1 MKELIF
7 NQREI
12 PADKWRYGLRPSAA
26 TGCGWVAAYNALQ
39 LLGVDARPEELIY
52 TLKRMLPLING
63 NMGTFILSITS
74 FFRRKGYKTGLVW
87 KKGRFDSAAQ
97 SSAVCILFF
106 CWRRKFR
113 FGSHYAAL
121 QYRNGHFIGCNT
133 FISSHGPDDYG
144 PSLTAFLKRQGFFL
158 PVLILIDPQGAIP
171 TKTQEA

>member
-12 PADKWRYGLRPSAA
+12 PAGKWRYGLRASAA
-26 TGCGWVAAYNALQ
+26 TGCGWVAAYNALL
-39 LLGVDARPEELIY
+39 LLGEDARPEELIR

-63 NMGTFILSITS
+63 NMGTFILSLTA
-74 FFRRKGYKTGLVW
+74 FFRRRGYKTRLVW
-87 KKGRFDSAAQ
+87 KRGRFDAAAQ

-106 CWRRKFR
+106 CWKRKFR

-121 QYRNGHFIGCNT
+121 QYQNGRFMGCNT
-133 FISSHGPDDYG
+133 FITSHGPDDYG
-144 PSLTAFLKRQGFFL
+144 TSLTAFLKQQGFFL